1 MITVRAFQSPGLFV
15 AHHSYAASQPFIA
28 VGRKLQ
34 AAGHRVRLAT
44 HATMRALV
52 ERHALEFYP
61 LGGDPRVLAEFAAES
76 RGTTTHNEV

>member
-1 MITVRAFQSPGLFV
+1 M
-15 AHHSYAASQPFIA
+15 
-28 VGRKLQ
+28 
-34 AAGHRVRLAT
+34 RLAT

-76 RGTTTHNEV
+76 RGTTALAALRSIRCLLPTF

>member
-1 MITVRAFQSPGLFV
+1 MSILPHTM
-15 AHHSYAASQPFIA
+15 YAVMQPFIA
-28 VGRKLQ
+28 IGRKLQ

-61 LGGDPRVLAEFAAES
+61 LGGDPRVLGEFAAES
-76 RGTTTHNEV
+76 RGATAH